1 MTTMGPTVSVFRC
14 LHTSSSGL
22 RPADRAADK
31 RAGAFPSGFRQKFLF
46 SSRCVRVR
54 DQRSKRSRAW
64 PRRSGDQEN
73 LRSQTP
79 IGLRNQ
85 EFDDHFVNL
94 YGNDYPSM
102 KLIYPALR
110 GGVESGP
117 EEPIEAA
124 PQRFFLLTVGSIGS
138 GMIQLRSTLGRGYFP
153 WCRSITGRATLH
165 EVAGDSA
172 ILVDPLNMDEIA
184 DGMRLLAHMGHEERQ
199 ARLSE
204 LRQRFSRNFAVA
216 AWRSICPAFPR

>member
-14 LHTSSSGL
+14 FHTSSSGL

-138 GMIQLRSTLGRGYFP
+138 GMIQLRSIEAFAQSKLADEGYCYVVCGGP
-153 WCRSITGRATLH
+153 DRALFAEFGGGGLALH
-165 EVAGDSA
+165 LQQA
-172 ILVDPLNMDEIA
+172 
-184 DGMRLLAHMGHEERQ
+184 LAQ
-199 ARLSE
+199 
-204 LRQRFSRNFAVA
+204 
-216 AWRSICPAFPR
+216 